1 MIYINAAGFETAVGT
16 KPTFVLFAGRWSA
29 LGNVIAAKLMALDL
43 TKVFVYQVDLDSS
56 DGAHLAMSL
65 SIREAPMVIL
75 FVAGVPKLR
84 AQDLTNEMVNYL
96 KAAQVS

>member
-1 MIYINAAGFETAVGT
+1 MIYINAAGFETAVGAT

-29 LGNVIAAKLMALDL
+29 PGNVIAAKLMALDL
-43 TKVFVYQVDLDSS
+43 TKVSVYQVDLDSS

-84 AQDLTNEMVNYL
+84 AQDLTDEMI
-96 KAAQVS
+96 KMVS